1 VKAEPRETPL
11 QNVGR
16 HHALRSDLNKKVIA
30 VGGDRV
36 EGVSQEGDQNQ
47 VAAIIDALVDTQQF
61 VVHAVYEQGV
71 LGEMFHNSSIGVNII
86 ITTRSPPSASFALI
100 LLPIGVFSQ

>member
-1 VKAEPRETPL
+1 VKAEPREAPL

-16 HHALRSDLNKKVIA
+16 HHALRGDLNKKVIA

-61 VVHAVYEQGV
+61 VVHTVYEQGV
-71 LGEMFHNSSIGVNII
+71 LGEMFHNSGIGVNII
-86 ITTRSPPSASFALI
+86 ITTRSSPSASFALI
-100 LLPIGVFSQ
+100 LLPIGVSSQ